1 MDAGVDVFLSQ
12 KIVLILANS
21 ADPNEIQHY
30 AAFRLAKVPA
40 CLPKFPVYKFIYL
53 FIYTVFQEGDIFS
66 SMASQPY
73 GPLNIYDDTR
83 TNKKVYIYTNMHGI
97 IKNNGY
103 QCPFFRQIKVYHSLI
118 MSSGAFVI

>member
-1 MDAGVDVFLSQ
+1 MDAGVHVFLSQ

-53 FIYTVFQEGDIFS
+53 FIYLFMYTVFQEGDTCIFS

-97 IKNNGY
+97 IK
-103 QCPFFRQIKVYHSLI
+103 I
-118 MSSGAFVI
+118 MDINALFSDKLKYITV